1 MRPEERFS
9 QEFRA
14 ALKLYEG
21 PTAMVFGFRIETSHT
36 CPGAPD
42 WCVLASGGRVIF
54 VELKVN
60 SGFTKSQKVIHK
72 LWKALGI
79 NIRVLRKK
87 DNGVILDDSLEPRSL
102 QECVKLIIDKE

>member
-14 ALKLYEG
+14 ALKLYKG
-21 PTAMVFGFRIETSHT
+21 PTAMVFGFRMETSHT

-42 WCVLASGGRVIF
+42 WCVLTSGGKVKF
-54 VELKVN
+54 VELKVA

-72 LWKALGI
+72 LWAAMGI
-79 NIRVLRKK
+79 KVRVLRKK
-87 DNGVILDDSLEPRSL
+87 DNGVILDNNLEPKSL
-102 QECVKLIIDKE
+102 QECVKSIIDED